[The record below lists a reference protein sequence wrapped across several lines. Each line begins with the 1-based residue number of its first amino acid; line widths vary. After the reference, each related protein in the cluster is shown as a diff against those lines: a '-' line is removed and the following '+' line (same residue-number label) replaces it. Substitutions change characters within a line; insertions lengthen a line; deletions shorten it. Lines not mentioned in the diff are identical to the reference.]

1 MKSTPIFK
9 ILGLSVLAAI
19 VLYFTVQGVGY
30 FSDTMR
36 QTEVYE
42 SFSEDTISLN
52 GWLIRDEEIFIS
64 AAGTLDHSQS
74 EGAKVGVGQTLAVV
88 YQNSGALTTVDRIE
102 ALELR
107 LEQLDFA
114 RSSFLDKDAVLKLDG
129 TIESGLI
136 ALCQN
141 VSDGDYSSI
150 GGDLTSL
157 KAAVMKRNH
166 NYLSE
171 EAIDEAISQ
180 VKGEL
185 SSLRASLSGASTIS
199 TERAGVYS
207 ANCDG
212 YEDVLTPAFLEDV
225 TPAKL
230 KNLTPA
236 AESTTVGKMI
246 YGDTW
251 YYAAVITDEQAA
263 KLGKRTHVTFRF
275 AKGLNRDVDMTV
287 EKLTKSE
294 NGQCVLVLSCDRYLS
309 ETTLLRNQSADLI
322 LRTYTGLRVN
332 SNALRVNE
340 EGESGIYCVIGA
352 TARFKPVTVVYEG
365 DGYVL
370 VKPQEGLTGT
380 TMLRPGDQAITS
392 AGDLFDG
399 KVIS

>member
-42 SFSEDTISLN
+42 SFSEDTIPLN
-52 GWLIRDEEIFIS
+52 GWLIRDEEIFTS
-64 AAGTLDHSQS
+64 SAGTLDHSQS

-88 YQNSGALTTVDRIE
+88 YQNAGALATVDRIE

-114 RSSFLDKDAVLKLDG
+114 RSSFLDKDAVLKLDS
-129 TIESGLI
+129 TIETGLI
-136 ALCQN
+136 ALCQS
-141 VSDGDYSSI
+141 VSSGDYGAIS
-150 GGDLTSL
+150 GDLAAL
-157 KAAVMKRNH
+157 KAAVMKRDH
-166 NYLSE
+166 SYLSE
-171 EAIDEAISQ
+171 DAIDEAIAE

-185 SSLRASLSGASTIS
+185 ASLRASLSGSTAIT
-199 TERAGVYS
+199 TERAGIYS

-212 YEDVLTPAFLEDV
+212 YESVLTPAFLEDV
-225 TPAKL
+225 TPSRL

-236 AESTTVGKMI
+236 AEDTTVGKMI

-251 YYAAVITDEQAA
+251 YYAAVITDAQAA
-263 KLGKRTHVTFRF
+263 QLGKRTHVTFRF

-287 EKLTKSE
+287 VKITKSE
-294 NGQCVLVLSCDRYLS
+294 NGQSVLILSCDRYLS

-332 SNALRVNE
+332 ANALRVNE
-340 EGESGIYCVIGA
+340 EGESGVYCVIGA
-352 TARFKPVTVVYEG
+352 TARFKPVTVIYEG

-370 VKPQEGLTGT
+370 VKPREGLTGT
-380 TMLRPGDQAITS
+380 TMLRSGDQAITS